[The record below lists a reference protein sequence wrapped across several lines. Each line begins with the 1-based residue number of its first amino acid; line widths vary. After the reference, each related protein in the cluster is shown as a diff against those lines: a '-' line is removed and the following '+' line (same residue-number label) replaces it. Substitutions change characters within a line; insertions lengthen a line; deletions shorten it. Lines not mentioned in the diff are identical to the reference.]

1 MNFKLIRYA
10 ITGFLLL
17 LTGLVN
23 AQEDTYFAEIGVHG
37 GSSYYLGDANNVLF
51 KNAQL
56 SYGLIYRQK
65 FNPRLAAHLSWN
77 STTVDGKG
85 IVINFLSPL
94 HLFSVGKRE
103 LYIDDGSFNNRVN
116 AFDLAGEFNFFSY
129 ERKEYL
135 PFSKTFTP
143 FVFAGVG
150 TVIGNSIE
158 TRLSKKNSLP
168 FGVSIPFGVGFKMMI
183 GDRLNLNVI
192 WSSRM
197 MFSDDLEGKK
207 VFNDPAKLNGTNI
220 FNNDMLSTLSV
231 GITLN
236 IWKKKCDCSSES
248 F

>member
-17 LTGLVN
+17 GAGLVN

-77 STTVDGKG
+77 STAVAGKG
-85 IVINFLSPL
+85 RVDNVNVP
-94 HLFSVGKRE
+94 
-103 LYIDDGSFNNRVN
+103 FNNRVN

-143 FVFAGVG
+143 FIFAGVG
-150 TVIGNSIE
+150 GALGNSVA
-158 TRLSKKNSLP
+158 TMSL
-168 FGVSIPFGVGFKMMI
+168 PFGVGFKMML
-183 GDRLNLNVI
+183 GDRLNLNI
-192 WSSRM
+192 MWSNRL
-197 MFSDDLEGKK
+197 MFNDNLEGEAD
-207 VFNDPAKLNGTNI
+207 FNDHAELNGTNI

>member
-17 LTGLVN
+17 GAGLMN

-77 STTVDGKG
+77 SATVAGKG
-85 IVINFLSPL
+85 S
-94 HLFSVGKRE
+94 
-103 LYIDDGSFNNRVN
+103 IDNVNNISFNNRVN

-143 FVFAGVG
+143 FIFAGVG
-150 TVIGNSIE
+150 GALGDSVATM
-158 TRLSKKNSLP
+158 SL
-168 FGVSIPFGVGFKMMI
+168 PFGVGFKMML
-183 GDRLNLNVI
+183 GDRLNLNI
-192 WSSRM
+192 MWSNRR
-197 MFSDDLEGKK
+197 
-207 VFNDPAKLNGTNI
+207 
-220 FNNDMLSTLSV
+220 
-231 GITLN
+231 
-236 IWKKKCDCSSES
+236 
-248 F
+248 

>member
-17 LTGLVN
+17 EAGLMN

-77 STTVDGKG
+77 STTVAGDGLITNG
-85 IVINFLSPL
+85 T
-94 HLFSVGKRE
+94 
-103 LYIDDGSFNNRVN
+103 SFPYSNRVN

-150 TVIGNSIE
+150 TVIGDSIE

-207 VFNDPAKLNGTNI
+207 VFNDHAELNGTNI
-220 FNNDMLSTLSV
+220 FNNDMLSTLTV

>member
-17 LTGLVN
+17 GAGLMN

-77 STTVDGKG
+77 STAVAGKG
-85 IVINFLSPL
+85 IVDNVNIP
-94 HLFSVGKRE
+94 
-103 LYIDDGSFNNRVN
+103 FNNRVN

-150 TVIGNSIE
+150 TVIGDSIE

-192 WSSRM
+192 WSSRL
-197 MFSDDLEGKK
+197 MFSDDLEG
-207 VFNDPAKLNGTNI
+207 VPEFNEPAGLNGTNI

>member
-17 LTGLVN
+17 GAGLMN

-77 STTVDGKG
+77 SATVAGKG
-85 IVINFLSPL
+85 S
-94 HLFSVGKRE
+94 
-103 LYIDDGSFNNRVN
+103 IDNVNNISFNNRVN

-143 FVFAGVG
+143 FIFAGVG
-150 TVIGNSIE
+150 GALGNSVA
-158 TRLSKKNSLP
+158 TMSL
-168 FGVSIPFGVGFKMMI
+168 PFGVGFKMMI

>member
-1 MNFKLIRYA
+1 MNFKIIRYA

-17 LTGLVN
+17 LAGLVN

-77 STTVDGKG
+77 SATVAGKG
-85 IVINFLSPL
+85 S
-94 HLFSVGKRE
+94 
-103 LYIDDGSFNNRVN
+103 IDNVNNISFNNRVN

-143 FVFAGVG
+143 FIFAGVG
-150 TVIGNSIE
+150 GALGNSVA
-158 TRLSKKNSLP
+158 TMSL
-168 FGVSIPFGVGFKMMI
+168 PFGVGFKAML
-183 GDRLNLNVI
+183 GDRLNLNI
-192 WSSRM
+192 MWSNRL
-197 MFSDDLEGKK
+197 MFNDNLEGKAD
-207 VFNDPAKLNGTNI
+207 FNDHAGLNGTNI

>member
-17 LTGLVN
+17 VAGLMN

-37 GSSYYLGDANNVLF
+37 GTSYYLGDANNVLF

-77 STTVDGKG
+77 STKVVGKG
-85 IVINFLSPL
+85 IVDNVDTL
-94 HLFSVGKRE
+94 
-103 LYIDDGSFNNRVN
+103 FNNRVN
-116 AFDLAGEFNFFSY
+116 AFDLTGEFNFFSY

-143 FVFAGVG
+143 FIFAGVG
-150 TVIGNSIE
+150 GALGGSVATM
-158 TRLSKKNSLP
+158 SL
-168 FGVSIPFGVGFKMMI
+168 PFGVGFKMML
-183 GDRLNLNVI
+183 GDRLNLNI
-192 WSSRM
+192 MWSNRLM
-197 MFSDDLEGKK
+197 FKDNLEGEKLPTEGEVQNHLNHFSD
-207 VFNDPAKLNGTNI
+207 PAGLNGTNI

>member
-17 LTGLVN
+17 LAGLVN

-77 STTVDGKG
+77 ST
-85 IVINFLSPL
+85 IVAGSGL
-94 HLFSVGKRE
+94 
-103 LYIDDGSFNNRVN
+103 IDDVNIPFNNRVN

-150 TVIGNSIE
+150 GVLGDSV
-158 TRLSKKNSLP
+158 
-168 FGVSIPFGVGFKMMI
+168 GVSIPFGVGFKMML
-183 GDRLNLNVI
+183 GDRLNLNI
-192 WSSRM
+192 MWSNRL
-197 MFSDDLEGKK
+197 MFNDNLEGKAD
-207 VFNDPAKLNGTNI
+207 FNDHAELNGTNI

-236 IWKKKCDCSSES
+236 IWKKKCDCSSQS

>member
-17 LTGLVN
+17 LAGLVN

-37 GSSYYLGDANNVLF
+37 GTSYYLGDANNVLF

-77 STTVDGKG
+77 ST
-85 IVINFLSPL
+85 IVAGSGL
-94 HLFSVGKRE
+94 
-103 LYIDDGSFNNRVN
+103 IDDVNIPFNNRVN

-150 TVIGNSIE
+150 GVLGDSV
-158 TRLSKKNSLP
+158 
-168 FGVSIPFGVGFKMMI
+168 GVSIPFGVGFKMML
-183 GDRLNLNVI
+183 GDRLNLNI
-192 WSSRM
+192 MWSNRL
-197 MFSDDLEGKK
+197 MFNDNLEGKAD
-207 VFNDPAKLNGTNI
+207 FNDHAGLNGTNI

>member
-17 LTGLVN
+17 GAGLMN

-143 FVFAGVG
+143 FIFAGVG
-150 TVIGNSIE
+150 GALGDSVATM
-158 TRLSKKNSLP
+158 SL
-168 FGVSIPFGVGFKMMI
+168 PFGVGFKMML
-183 GDRLNLNVI
+183 GDRLNLNI
-192 WSSRM
+192 MWSNRL
-197 MFSDDLEGKK
+197 MFNDNLEGKAD
-207 VFNDPAKLNGTNI
+207 FNDHAELNGTNI

>member
-1 MNFKLIRYA
+1 MNFKIIRYA

-17 LTGLVN
+17 LAGLVN

-77 STTVDGKG
+77 STTVAGDGLITNG
-85 IVINFLSPL
+85 T
-94 HLFSVGKRE
+94 
-103 LYIDDGSFNNRVN
+103 SFPYSNRVN

-150 TVIGNSIE
+150 GVLGNSVA
-158 TRLSKKNSLP
+158 TMSLP
-168 FGVSIPFGVGFKMMI
+168 FGLGFKMMI
-183 GDRLNLNVI
+183 GDRLNLNII
-192 WSSRM
+192 WSNRL
-197 MFSDDLEGKK
+197 MFSDDLEG
-207 VFNDPAKLNGTNI
+207 VPEFNEPAGLNGTNI

-236 IWKKKCDCSSES
+236 IWKKKCDCSSQS

>member
-17 LTGLVN
+17 GAGLMN

-77 STTVDGKG
+77 STAVAGKG
-85 IVINFLSPL
+85 IVDTL
-94 HLFSVGKRE
+94 
-103 LYIDDGSFNNRVN
+103 NNRVN

-150 TVIGNSIE
+150 TVIGDSIE

>member
-17 LTGLVN
+17 GAGLMN

-77 STTVDGKG
+77 SATVAGKG
-85 IVINFLSPL
+85 S
-94 HLFSVGKRE
+94 
-103 LYIDDGSFNNRVN
+103 IDNVNNISFNNRVN

-143 FVFAGVG
+143 FIFAGVG
-150 TVIGNSIE
+150 GALGNSVA
-158 TRLSKKNSLP
+158 TMSL
-168 FGVSIPFGVGFKMMI
+168 PFGVGFKMML
-183 GDRLNLNVI
+183 GDRLNLNI
-192 WSSRM
+192 MWSNRL
-197 MFSDDLEGKK
+197 MFNDNLEGKAD
-207 VFNDPAKLNGTNI
+207 FNDHAELNGTNI

>member
-17 LTGLVN
+17 LAGLMN

-77 STTVDGKG
+77 SATVAGKG
-85 IVINFLSPL
+85 S
-94 HLFSVGKRE
+94 
-103 LYIDDGSFNNRVN
+103 IDNVNNIPFNNRVN

-150 TVIGNSIE
+150 TVIGDSIE

>member
-17 LTGLVN
+17 GAGLMN

-37 GSSYYLGDANNVLF
+37 GTSYYLGDANNVLF

-77 STTVDGKG
+77 SATVAGKG
-85 IVINFLSPL
+85 S
-94 HLFSVGKRE
+94 
-103 LYIDDGSFNNRVN
+103 IDNVNNISFNNRVN

-150 TVIGNSIE
+150 GVLGDSV
-158 TRLSKKNSLP
+158 
-168 FGVSIPFGVGFKMMI
+168 GVSIPFGVGFKMML
-183 GDRLNLNVI
+183 GDRLNLNI
-192 WSSRM
+192 MWSNRL
-197 MFSDDLEGKK
+197 MFNDNLEGKAD
-207 VFNDPAKLNGTNI
+207 FNDHAGLNGTNI

>member
-17 LTGLVN
+17 GAGLMN

-77 STTVDGKG
+77 ST
-85 IVINFLSPL
+85 IVAGSGL
-94 HLFSVGKRE
+94 
-103 LYIDDGSFNNRVN
+103 IDDVNIPFNNRVN

-150 TVIGNSIE
+150 GVLGDSV
-158 TRLSKKNSLP
+158 
-168 FGVSIPFGVGFKMMI
+168 GVSIPFGVGFKMML
-183 GDRLNLNVI
+183 GDRLNLNI
-192 WSSRM
+192 MWSNRL
-197 MFSDDLEGKK
+197 MFNDNLEGKAD
-207 VFNDPAKLNGTNI
+207 FNDHAGLNGTNI

>member
-77 STTVDGKG
+77 SATVAGKG
-85 IVINFLSPL
+85 S
-94 HLFSVGKRE
+94 
-103 LYIDDGSFNNRVN
+103 IDNVNNISFNNRVN

-143 FVFAGVG
+143 FIFAGVG
-150 TVIGNSIE
+150 GALGDSVATM
-158 TRLSKKNSLP
+158 SL
-168 FGVSIPFGVGFKMMI
+168 PFGVGFKMML
-183 GDRLNLNVI
+183 GDRLNLNI
-192 WSSRM
+192 MWSNRL
-197 MFSDDLEGKK
+197 MFNDNLEGKAD
-207 VFNDPAKLNGTNI
+207 FNDHAELNGTNI

>member
-17 LTGLVN
+17 GAGLMN

-77 STTVDGKG
+77 SATVAGKG
-85 IVINFLSPL
+85 S
-94 HLFSVGKRE
+94 
-103 LYIDDGSFNNRVN
+103 IDNVNNISFNNRVN

-143 FVFAGVG
+143 FIFAGVG
-150 TVIGNSIE
+150 GALGNSVA
-158 TRLSKKNSLP
+158 TMSL
-168 FGVSIPFGVGFKMMI
+168 PFGVGFKAML
-183 GDRLNLNVI
+183 GDRLNLNI
-192 WSSRM
+192 MWSNRL
-197 MFSDDLEGKK
+197 MFNDNLEGEAD
-207 VFNDPAKLNGTNI
+207 FNDHAELNGTNI
-220 FNNDMLSTLSV
+220 FNNDMLSTLTV

>member
-17 LTGLVN
+17 VAGLMN

-77 STTVDGKG
+77 STAVAGKG
-85 IVINFLSPL
+85 IV
-94 HLFSVGKRE
+94 
-103 LYIDDGSFNNRVN
+103 DTFNNRVN

-150 TVIGNSIE
+150 GALGNSVA
-158 TRLSKKNSLP
+158 TMSL
-168 FGVSIPFGVGFKMMI
+168 PFGVGFKMML
-183 GDRLNLNVI
+183 GDRLNLNI
-192 WSSRM
+192 MWSNRL
-197 MFSDDLEGKK
+197 MFNDNLEGEAD
-207 VFNDPAKLNGTNI
+207 FNDHAELNGTNI

>member
-17 LTGLVN
+17 GAGLMN

-77 STTVDGKG
+77 ST
-85 IVINFLSPL
+85 IVAGSGL
-94 HLFSVGKRE
+94 
-103 LYIDDGSFNNRVN
+103 IDDVNIPFNNRVN

-143 FVFAGVG
+143 FIFAGVG
-150 TVIGNSIE
+150 GALGNSVA
-158 TRLSKKNSLP
+158 TMSL
-168 FGVSIPFGVGFKMMI
+168 PFGVGFKAML
-183 GDRLNLNVI
+183 GDRLNLNI
-192 WSSRM
+192 MWSNRL
-197 MFSDDLEGKK
+197 MFNDNLEGKAD
-207 VFNDPAKLNGTNI
+207 FNDHAGLNGTNI
-220 FNNDMLSTLSV
+220 FNNDMLSTLTV

>member
-17 LTGLVN
+17 GAGLMN

-77 STTVDGKG
+77 STAVAGKG
-85 IVINFLSPL
+85 IVDNVNIP
-94 HLFSVGKRE
+94 
-103 LYIDDGSFNNRVN
+103 FNNRVN

-143 FVFAGVG
+143 FIFAGVG
-150 TVIGNSIE
+150 GALGNSVA
-158 TRLSKKNSLP
+158 TMSL
-168 FGVSIPFGVGFKMMI
+168 PFGVGFKAML
-183 GDRLNLNVI
+183 GDRLNLNI
-192 WSSRM
+192 MWSNRL
-197 MFSDDLEGKK
+197 MFNDNLEGKAD
-207 VFNDPAKLNGTNI
+207 FNDHAGLNGTNI

>member
-17 LTGLVN
+17 GAGLMN

-77 STTVDGKG
+77 SATVAGKG
-85 IVINFLSPL
+85 S
-94 HLFSVGKRE
+94 
-103 LYIDDGSFNNRVN
+103 IDNVNNISFNNRVN

-143 FVFAGVG
+143 FIFAGVG
-150 TVIGNSIE
+150 GALGNSVA
-158 TRLSKKNSLP
+158 TMSL
-168 FGVSIPFGVGFKMMI
+168 PFGVGFKAML
-183 GDRLNLNVI
+183 GDRLNLNI
-192 WSSRM
+192 MWSNRL
-197 MFSDDLEGKK
+197 MFNDNLEGKAD
-207 VFNDPAKLNGTNI
+207 FNDHAGLNGTNI
-220 FNNDMLSTLSV
+220 FNNDMLSTLTV